1 MKEITTGVNTKAGN
15 TQNRNTQ
22 NREKE
27 SIAVGLKAISS
38 KGVMYESHNYI
49 FH

>member
-1 MKEITTGVNTKAGN
+1 MKEITTGVNTKALEILRIGK
-15 TQNRNTQ
+15 
-22 NREKE
+22 KE

-38 KGVMYESHNYI
+38 KGVLYESHNYI